1 MTEILSS
8 FENTSCR
15 VLRLSNVDNWW
26 NTERTANCTLS
37 EEGSFKIFKLD
48 SIDVMTSEEGE
59 FTVGYI

>member
-48 SIDVMTSEEGE
+48 SIDSDDE
-59 FTVGYI
+59 